1 MSTMARRTNHE
12 RRGESQEKILDAA
25 EALFAERGFNGVSLK
40 DISQAAEVDTGLLHY
55 YFQTKAGLFQAVI
68 ARRADLVNDL
78 RRASMR
84 AYEESAGE
92 ALTVEGAVRAYLD
105 PTFEFAR
112 HGGRSHR
119 NYLLIVSQLN
129 SAPAG
134 SIPGAEV
141 TPFDP
146 VVQIFIDLLRK
157 ASPGSSEAD
166 LYWFYH
172 MLSGAITLTWA
183 QTGRIDKLS
192 GGACRSADFP
202 TIAEEMIKIFAHG
215 LPGRSGPN

>member
-1 MSTMARRTNHE
+1 MARAARRTNPE

-40 DISQAAEVDTGLLHY
+40 DISQAADVDAGLLHY
-55 YFQTKAGLFQAVI
+55 YFSTKAGLFQAVI
-68 ARRADLVNDL
+68 GRRADMVNEARL
-78 RRASMR
+78 SSMR
-84 AYEESAGE
+84 AYEGAAGGTI
-92 ALTVEGAVRAYLD
+92 TVEGALRAYLD

-112 HGGRSHR
+112 KGGRSHR
-119 NYLLIVSQLN
+119 NYLLVVSQLN

-141 TPFDP
+141 TAFDP

-157 ASPGSSEAD
+157 ASPSSTDAD
-166 LYWFYH
+166 IYWFYH

-192 GGACRSADFP
+192 AGACRSEDFP
-202 TIAEEMIKIFAHG
+202 TIAEQMIRIFANG
-215 LPGRSGPN
+215 LPGRS